1 METVDKKRLFSA
13 LRRRIWIIIL
23 TAVVAAAGFFGVT
36 RFFVTPLYEASIKMY
51 VNNSSI
57 SVGGTSFSIS
67 SSELTAA
74 QSLVDTYIVILQSY
88 GTIDEVIRQ
97 SGVSHSHEAVS
108 GMISAA
114 PINDT
119 EIFSITVT
127 SPSPEETE
135 LIANTIATVL
145 PSRIAQIVD
154 GSSVRV
160 VEYARVPTQRSSPS
174 YIKNGLFGFVI
185 GAVFSITAVL
195 FFELMDDK
203 LRSEDYLTANYRD
216 IPLLAV
222 IPDAQAASGSS
233 YYRSSYYKTEAK
245 DDDK

>member
-13 LRRRIWIIIL
+13 LRRRSWIIIL
-23 TAVVAAAGFFGVT
+23 TAIVTAAGFFGVT

-74 QSLVDTYIVILQSY
+74 QSLVDTYIVILNSY
-88 GTIDEVIRQ
+88 ETIDEVIRQ
-97 SGVSHSHEAVS
+97 AEISRTHEEVS
-108 GMISAA
+108 GMITAA

-127 SPSPEETE
+127 SSSPTETE

-174 YIKNGLFGFVI
+174 YIKNGMLGFLV
-185 GAVFSITAVL
+185 GAVFSVTAVL

-203 LRSEDYLTANYRD
+203 LRSEDYLTRTYRD
-216 IPLLAV
+216 IPLLTL
-222 IPDAQAASGSS
+222 IPDAQSASGSN
-233 YYRSSYYKTEAK
+233 YYSSGCRRTEAN
-245 DDDK
+245 DDVK